1 MFSIVM
7 KWIGTIAT
15 ILSVPASIYFFVQFK
30 RHRKTISWKK
40 VKKGAHQLIKTVKEV
55 NPDLIITFSGRG
67 AIFANLIITEL
78 DNKYPVY
85 TCLLNNKSNDT
96 FLRPQT
102 WSEFETSKWIGY
114 IPDEILN
121 YTNKKILVI
130 DDITRSGETIEKLT
144 ELLIRHGS
152 TPKNI
157 FSMSLMANEDVLI
170 RCRIP
175 QYYWKIINTI
185 EFTMPWESK

>member
-1 MFSIVM
+1 MDILKDIISFIGFCVTMIGFIIVLINI
-7 KWIGTIAT
+7 KKN
-15 ILSVPASIYFFVQFK
+15 Y
-30 RHRKTISWKK
+30 KTISWKK
-40 VKKGAHQLIKTVKEV
+40 VKKGAHQLLKTVKEV

-85 TCLLNNKSNDT
+85 TCLLNNKYNDC